1 MSVMPAQKPDTQRR
15 SPTPYALQV
24 RLTKAQYAY
33 LLLHAEAA
41 GSMGAA
47 LRVVLDDKI
56 DTTPVYNDLGDDYQG
71 PPSVASTSMRWVLEH
86 ADLDNLDELA
96 ATLALDE

>member
-1 MSVMPAQKPDTQRR
+1 MPAQKPDTQRR

-33 LLLHAEAA
+33 LLLFADSA

-47 LRVVLDDKI
+47 LRQVLDEKI
-56 DTTPVYNDLGDDYQG
+56 DNTPLRNEGLPEGHPG
-71 PPSVASTSMRWVLEH
+71 EIASRSCRWVLEH
-86 ADLDNLDELA
+86 ADLDNLDQDELA
-96 ATLALDE
+96 QLLARDEE